1 MCVMFELM
9 CVYVGGLSSV
19 MVMVIAICFRS
30 LYFLRKQEKLIR
42 FCENYYGYVA
52 CVRRKHA

>member
-1 MCVMFELM
+1 MCVMFELIR
-9 CVYVGGLSSV
+9 VYVGGLSSV
-19 MVMVIAICFRS
+19 MVIAICFSS